1 MAQEGKRQTHMA
13 KRTTKQLAL
22 LLVVGLAFCLIW
34 GRDRRRAAPEPIPS
48 SGGAA
53 LDLPVASAGIHFLQG
68 DSRWA
73 DDTIGGSGESLAAV
87 GCTVCAVAMAAS
99 QLGCDM
105 TPGELNA
112 ALVQCSG
119 YTKHGWI
126 IWSKV
131 SPASQDRIR
140 VRVPARLTHAE
151 IDQSLQAGGVP
162 IVKFYLPSGISHW
175 VPIVGKDGTDYLI
188 RDSMDLETQVVP
200 LTKRTAAIASV
211 RYVEKR

>member
-13 KRTTKQLAL
+13 KRTTKQLVL

-34 GRDRRRAAPEPIPS
+34 WRDRRRAAPEPIPS

-53 LDLPVASAGIHFLQG
+53 LHLPAASDGAHFLQG
-68 DSRWA
+68 DPRWA
-73 DDTIGGSGESLAAV
+73 SDAIGGSCEPLAAV
-87 GCTVCAVAMAAS
+87 GCTVYAVAMGAS
-99 QLGCDM
+99 QLGCEM
-105 TPGELNA
+105 TPKELNA
-112 ALVQCSG
+112 NLVQGSG
-119 YTKHGWI
+119 YTRQGWI

-131 SPASQDRIR
+131 RPASQDRIR